1 MKAPQLK
8 LSRRERQIM
17 DVLYQKGQA
26 SVTEVMESLPEPP
39 GYSAVRSMLRIL
51 ESKGHIRH
59 LKDGARYVYV
69 AKVNRDKAKRS
80 EIRRLIQTFFDGS
93 PAQAVAALLDEA
105 SLKLSQADVDRL
117 EEILQNARK
126 GDKS

>member
-1 MKAPQLK
+1 MKATHLK

-26 SVTEVMESLPEPP
+26 TVTEVMESLPEPP

-69 AKVNRDKAKRS
+69 AKLNRDKAKRS
-80 EIRRLIQTFFDGS
+80 EIRRLIETFFNGS
-93 PAQAVAALLDEA
+93 AAQAVAALLDES
-105 SLKLSQADVDRL
+105 SLKLSQEDLDR
-117 EEILQNARK
+117 
-126 GDKS
+126 